1 LQDLQDEESGK
12 YLVILVNPVNPV
24 HTIFLSMELEIG
36 LALLLLIVLSL
47 LATVDMA
54 FAQLSDV
61 GLRRLIGE
69 NGDKPE
75 PKSIPFLH
83 QALEN
88 RPRFSFALSAM
99 IQILLVVVAVLI
111 TSISLRL
118 FPNPRL
124 VLVGLFAGLILAGI
138 FRQLIPLFISTRNP
152 EGTLLFLLPI
162 VRPFFPIMT
171 FVADPFQRL
180 FDRSRRKDQVTETG
194 EEQEEDDD
202 SGDLQALIDVGEA
215 EGILEEEE
223 GELIHSIIEFG
234 DTRVSEV
241 MTPRPDI
248 VAVPDNATVREARD
262 IILDSKYSRLP
273 VYREQIDNVEGMI
286 YVRDLLQY
294 WAEGREE
301 ECIKSL
307 VRSVYFIPETKP
319 VAELLEEMQK
329 AHAQLAMVIDEYGG
343 ICGLVTVEDIL
354 EEIVGEI
361 EDEDIAGEE
370 LEEIVEGADGS
381 YEVLGSTEIGK
392 IERLFDMEI
401 EDDDFTTIA
410 GLVINESGR
419 VPAVSERLTIR
430 GLQVE
435 LLEADE
441 RRILR
446 LRVRKAPEEDA
457 SKVDHKE
464 SQKAQTS

>member
-1 LQDLQDEESGK
+1 
-12 YLVILVNPVNPV
+12 
-24 HTIFLSMELEIG
+24 MELEIA
-36 LALLLLIVLSL
+36 LALVLLIVLSL

-69 NGDKPE
+69 NGEKPE
-75 PKSIPFLH
+75 PSSRVFLQ

-88 RPRFSFALSAM
+88 RPRFSFALSAS
-99 IQILLVVVAVLI
+99 IQIFLVVVAVLV
-111 TSISLRL
+111 TSISLSL
-118 FPNPRL
+118 FPDPRL
-124 VLVGLFAGLILAGI
+124 VLVGLLGGLILAGI
-138 FRQLIPLFISTRNP
+138 FRQLVPLFISTRNP
-152 EGTLLFLLPI
+152 ERTLLFLVPVI
-162 VRPFFPIMT
+162 RPFFPIMA
-171 FVADPFQRL
+171 FIADPFQRL
-180 FDRSRRKDQVTETG
+180 FDRSRRRDQVADDG
-194 EEQEEDDD
+194 EEEEEDDD

-248 VAVPDNATVREARD
+248 VAVPEIATVREARD
-262 IILDSKYSRLP
+262 VILESKYSRLP
-273 VYREQIDNVEGMI
+273 VYRDQIDNVEGII

-294 WAEGREE
+294 WAEGKEDA
-301 ECIKSL
+301 CIKAL
-307 VRSVYFIPETKP
+307 IRSVYLVPETKP

-329 AHAQLAMVIDEYGG
+329 AHVQLAMVIDEYGG

-370 LEEIVEGADGS
+370 LEEIVANDEGS
-381 YEVLGSTEIGK
+381 YEVPASTEIGK

-401 EDDDFTTIA
+401 EADDFTTIA
-410 GLVINESGR
+410 GLVINESGK
-419 VPAVSERLTIR
+419 VPAVGEHLTIR
-430 GLQVE
+430 GLAVE
-435 LLEADE
+435 VLEADE
-441 RRILR
+441 RRINR
-446 LRVRKAPEEDA
+446 LRVKKAREEV
-457 SKVDHKE
+457 SHGK
-464 SQKAQTS
+464 T

>member
-1 LQDLQDEESGK
+1 
-12 YLVILVNPVNPV
+12 
-24 HTIFLSMELEIG
+24 MELEIG
-36 LALLLLIVLSL
+36 LAVVLLIVLSV

-54 FAQLSDV
+54 FGQLSDV

-69 NGDKPE
+69 NGEKPE
-75 PKSIPFLH
+75 PRARPFLQ

-111 TSISLRL
+111 TSISLSV
-118 FPNPRL
+118 FPDPRL
-124 VLVGLFAGLILAGI
+124 VLVGLVAGLILAGI
-138 FRQLIPLFISTRNP
+138 FRQLVPLFISTRNP
-152 EGTLLFLLPI
+152 EGTLLFLLPV
-162 VRPFFPIMT
+162 VRPFFPIMA

-194 EEQEEDDD
+194 DEEEEEDD
-202 SGDLQALIDVGEA
+202 SNDLQALIDVGEA

-248 VAVPDNATVREARD
+248 VAVPENATVREARD
-262 IILDSKYSRLP
+262 IILESKYSRLP
-273 VYREQIDNVEGMI
+273 AYREQIDDVEGMI

-294 WAEGREE
+294 WAEGRENE
-301 ECIKSL
+301 SIESL

-319 VAELLEEMQK
+319 VADLLEEMQK

-343 ICGLVTVEDIL
+343 VCGLVTVEDIL

-361 EDEDIAGEE
+361 EDEDIGGEE
-370 LEEIVEGADGS
+370 LEEIVEGPDGS

-401 EDDDFTTIA
+401 EADDFTTIA
-410 GLVINESGR
+410 GLVINESGK
-419 VPAVSERLTIR
+419 VPAVGEVLTIR
-430 GLQVE
+430 GLEVE
-435 LLEADE
+435 VLEADE
-441 RRILR
+441 RRIGR
-446 LRVRKAPEEDA
+446 LRVKKAHEENA
-457 SKVDHKE
+457 SEVSHG
-464 SQKAQTS
+464 